1 MCGFA
6 DSSWKEISGP
16 FTCTFGSCYL
26 YTKRMGFLPALH
38 RLLPCYSN
46 TTVCRKTCSL
56 LWVLVHRLANCRL
69 CPLLPW
75 VILRT
80 VCFPGLEFHRK
91 MKLTG
96 YKYYRL
102 LLVSADRG
110 KAHGSLKT
118 NTCGSCLLHL
128 CSWQRYWWHLGTA
141 ADWRR
146 GHYFYH
152 QHFLIANKGSSAHHR
167 VSEPSGCHP
176 AHSLS
181 SFLQGPSCSS
191 LVAQMVKSLPEVW
204 ETQVQSLGQ
213 EDPLEK
219 EVETHSSILAWKIP
233 WTEEP
238 GTLQYMGSQRV
249 GHDWTTSLS
258 FLCLLFWLW
267 TELGKSHFIL
277 LLSWIFF

>member
-110 KAHGSLKT
+110 KEDVGLIYKWFCTICRYHLKM
-118 NTCGSCLLHL
+118 N
-128 CSWQRYWWHLGTA
+128 
-141 ADWRR
+141 
-146 GHYFYH
+146 
-152 QHFLIANKGSSAHHR
+152 
-167 VSEPSGCHP
+167 
-176 AHSLS
+176 
-181 SFLQGPSCSS
+181 SCSTI
-191 LVAQMVKSLPEVW
+191 VPHWNIPE
-204 ETQVQSLGQ
+204 GQ
-213 EDPLEK
+213 
-219 EVETHSSILAWKIP
+219 
-233 WTEEP
+233 
-238 GTLQYMGSQRV
+238 
-249 GHDWTTSLS
+249 
-258 FLCLLFWLW
+258 WLKGNPSVVVPSR
-267 TELGKSHFIL
+267 T
-277 LLSWIFF
+277 